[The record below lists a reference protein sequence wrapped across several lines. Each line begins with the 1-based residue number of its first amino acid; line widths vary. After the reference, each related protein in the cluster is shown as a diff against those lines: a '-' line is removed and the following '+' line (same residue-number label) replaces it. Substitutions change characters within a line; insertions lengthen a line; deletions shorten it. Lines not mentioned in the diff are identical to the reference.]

1 MRIKFA
7 RHYLALI
14 SLVLLVTNLIFFC
27 SNFIMNT
34 DAYLSAVLLPLPVDE
49 TPPTVTLN
57 GGELITIAIG
67 SSFDDPGVEA
77 YDDRTEVEIFREGEV
92 DTDTLG
98 DYTIQ
103 YTVKDEHDNTTTVAR
118 TVKVIEP
125 TGVIYLTFDDGPGAH
140 TARLL
145 DILKKYGIKA
155 TFFVTGFGDDD
166 LILRE
171 FKDGHTVAL
180 HSYTHD
186 YSYVYSSIDNF
197 FTDLKMVQDRVKSIT
212 GQAVTLIRFP
222 GGSSNLVSTRY
233 DGGSHIMSRLVEEVT
248 NRGFTYFD
256 WNISSGDAG
265 QTTDSDVVYENVV
278 YALKEGGSSVVL
290 QHDVKDY
297 SVDAVERIIQYGL
310 EHGYVF
316 APLTADSF
324 TAHHGVNN

>member
-1 MRIKFA
+1 
-7 RHYLALI
+7 
-14 SLVLLVTNLIFFC
+14 
-27 SNFIMNT
+27 MNT

-77 YDDRTEVEIFREGEV
+77 YDDRTEVEIFSEGEV
-92 DTDTLG
+92 DTNTLG

-103 YTVKDEHDNTTTVAR
+103 YTVKDEHDNTTTVTR

-125 TGVIYLTFDDGPGAH
+125 TGVIYLTFDDGPGTH

-145 DILKKYGIKA
+145 DILKKYGIKV

-186 YSYVYSSIDNF
+186 YSYVYSSIDNY

-212 GQAVTLIRFP
+212 GQTVTLIRFP

-290 QHDVKDY
+290 QHDVKEY

>member
-1 MRIKFA
+1 
-7 RHYLALI
+7 
-14 SLVLLVTNLIFFC
+14 
-27 SNFIMNT
+27 MNT

>member
-1 MRIKFA
+1 
-7 RHYLALI
+7 
-14 SLVLLVTNLIFFC
+14 
-27 SNFIMNT
+27 MNT

-67 SSFDDPGVEA
+67 SSFDDPGIEA
-77 YDDRTEVEIFREGEV
+77 YDDRTEVEIFSEGEV
-92 DTDTLG
+92 DTNALG

-103 YTVKDEHDNTTTVAR
+103 YTVKDEHDNTTTVTR

-145 DILKKYGIKA
+145 DILKKYGVKV

-186 YSYVYSSIDNF
+186 YSYVYSSIDNY

-212 GQAVTLIRFP
+212 GQTVTLIRFP

-265 QTTDSDVVYENVV
+265 QTTDSDVVYENVI

>member
-1 MRIKFA
+1 
-7 RHYLALI
+7 
-14 SLVLLVTNLIFFC
+14 
-27 SNFIMNT
+27 MNT

-77 YDDRTEVEIFREGEV
+77 YDDRTEVEIFSEGEV
-92 DTDTLG
+92 DTNALG

-103 YTVKDEHDNTTTVAR
+103 YTVKDEHDNTTTVTR

-145 DILKKYGIKA
+145 DILKKYGVKV

-186 YSYVYSSIDNF
+186 YSYVYSSIDNY

-212 GQAVTLIRFP
+212 GQTVTLIRFP

-233 DGGSHIMSRLVEEVT
+233 DSGSRIMSRLVEEVA

>member
-1 MRIKFA
+1 MK
-7 RHYLALI
+7 
-14 SLVLLVTNLIFFC
+14 S
-27 SNFIMNT
+27 
-34 DAYLSAVLLPLPVDE
+34 DWYLSNVLIPLPKDE
-49 TPPTVTLN
+49 DPPVVSLS
-57 GGELITIAIG
+57 GGEVLRVAVNSDFI
-67 SSFDDPGVEA
+67 DPGVEA
-77 YDDRTEVEIFREGEV
+77 YDIRTDVTVETDGAV
-92 DTDTLG
+92 DTSKIGEYELK
-98 DYTIQ
+98 Y
-103 YTVKDEHDNTTTVAR
+103 VVSDEHHNVTTATR
-118 TVKVIEP
+118 KVIVVEP
-125 TGVIYLTFDDGPGAH
+125 TGIIYLTFDDGPGAH

-145 DILKKYGIKA
+145 DVLKQYGVKA

-186 YSYVYSSIDNF
+186 YSYVYSSIDNY

-212 GQAVTLIRFP
+212 SQTVTLIRFP

-316 APLTADSF
+316 APLTTDSF